1 MKRTTILTIIFSWL
15 LFACNDSNS
24 ETQEHAEQES
34 GSNYAVA
41 SEKFAEINEKA
52 MSHLANF
59 EFDEWSM
66 MLAED
71 VEYYFPD
78 GDANRTVIRGKEE
91 VVNWWKNWR
100 ETSGINTMEFV
111 DIVSIPVEANQKL
124 NYSGLTGVITITYF
138 SNRMDFN
145 GQPVN
150 IRSNSATHFNEDSL
164 IDRIYTYYDRT
175 PILET
180 VDNNILEIVVEKN

>member
-1 MKRTTILTIIFSWL
+1 MCTVVLSMILLS
-15 LFACNDSNS
+15 CNDRNAEPAENQVR
-24 ETQEHAEQES
+24 ET

-41 SEKFAEINEKA
+41 SVRFAEINEKA
-52 MSHLANF
+52 MTHLANF
-59 EFDEWSM
+59 EYDEWGE
-66 MLAED
+66 MLADD

-78 GDANRTVIRGKEE
+78 GDANRTVLRGKEE
-91 VVNWWKNWR
+91 VVNWWKEWR
-100 ETSGINTMEFV
+100 ETSGINSMEFV
-111 DIVSIPVEANQKL
+111 DMVSIPVKANQRL

-150 IRSNSATHFNEDSL
+150 IRSNSATHFNEDTL

-175 PILET
+175 PIIET
-180 VDNNILEIVVEKN
+180 VDNNILEIVVEKSQG

>member
-1 MKRTTILTIIFSWL
+1 MKRTTAYTIIFSLL
-15 LFACNDSNS
+15 LFSCNNQN
-24 ETQEHAEQES
+24 EEPQERPARLT
-34 GSNYAVA
+34 GSNYEVA
-41 SEKFAEINEKA
+41 SEKFAERNEKA
-52 MSHLANF
+52 MTHMANF
-59 EFDEWSM
+59 EFEEWSE

-78 GDANRTVIRGKEE
+78 GEANRTVLRGKEE

-100 ETSGINTMEFV
+100 ETSGINSMEFV
-111 DIVSIPVEANQKL
+111 DVVSIPVKANQQL

-138 SNRMDFN
+138 SNRMNFN

-180 VDNNILEIVVEKN
+180 VDNNILEIVVEGN

>member
-1 MKRTTILTIIFSWL
+1 MKRTINIIIIFSL
-15 LFACNDSNS
+15 LLLSCNDQNTEPQEYPDR
-24 ETQEHAEQES
+24 ET

-41 SEKFAEINEKA
+41 SVRYAEINEKA
-52 MSHLANF
+52 MTHLANF
-59 EFDEWSM
+59 EFDEWGE

-91 VVNWWKNWR
+91 VVNWWKDWR
-100 ETSGINTMEFV
+100 ETSGINKMEFV
-111 DIVSIPVEANQKL
+111 DIVTIPVQANERL

-145 GQPVN
+145 GQPVH
-150 IRSNSATHFNEDSL
+150 IRSNSASHFNQDSL

-180 VDNNILEIVVEKN
+180 VDNNILEIVAEK